1 MLGKS
6 QVSGTKKS
14 SMKKS
19 SMKKGSVKITSMKK
33 TSHGLSFGLLVNDA
47 MAGYWAV
54 GRSEMAYT

>member
-1 MLGKS
+1 MLGKP
-6 QVSGTKKS
+6 QVSGIKKS

-19 SMKKGSVKITSMKK
+19 SMKK